1 MKRDRSE
8 AHDLADDRL
17 PALVRKGRGAVTN
30 RAGRFEP
37 TTTEAVDDG
46 WERPEDEEL
55 PPLRT
60 SVTVDSTRTIIA
72 RNQSPDIGFDRSI
85 NPYRGCEHGC
95 VYCFARPTHAF
106 LGMSPGLDFETKL
119 FVKPEA
125 AKLLTAELAKPSYRP
140 AVIAMGTNTD
150 PYQPLERSRRIT
162 RQILEVLSD
171 CNHPVGIVTKSALV
185 IRDIDIL
192 APMAAKRLARVAL
205 SVTTLDRELARTLEP
220 RASTP
225 AKRLDAI
232 RALAAAG
239 IPTSVMVAPIIPALT
254 DAEMESILEAAKAAG
269 AGGAG
274 YVLLR
279 LPLEIKDLFTEWL
292 DAHAPGK
299 AKRVLDLVRSVR
311 DGRLND
317 PNFGSRMR
325 GQGPYAELINQRFHL
340 ATRRLGLESRDWR
353 YDTSL
358 FKRPAKPIVMPKA
371 DDRQMTLLF

>member
-1 MKRDRSE
+1 MQRDRTD
-8 AHDLADDRL
+8 AHDLPQDRI
-17 PALVRKGRGAVTN
+17 PPRARKGRGAVTN

-37 TTTEAVDDG
+37 TNTEAVDDG
-46 WERPEDEEL
+46 WRRPEDEDDL

-60 SVTVDSTRTIIA
+60 TVIVDSTRTIIA
-72 RNQSPDIGFDRSI
+72 RNQSPDISFDRSI

-150 PYQPLERSRRIT
+150 PYQPLERTRRIT

-171 CNHPVGIVTKSALV
+171 CNHPVSIVTKSALV
-185 IRDIDIL
+185 TRDIDIL

-225 AKRLDAI
+225 PKRLAAI

-254 DAEMESILEAAKAAG
+254 DAEMESILETAREAG
-269 AGGAG
+269 AEGAG

-279 LPLEIKDLFTEWL
+279 LPLEIKDLFIEWL
-292 DAHAPGK
+292 EAHAPDK
-299 AKRVLDLVRSVR
+299 ARRVLDLVRSVR

-317 PNFGSRMR
+317 PSFGSRMR

-340 ATRRLGLESRDWR
+340 ATRRLGFTERDWR
-353 YDTSL
+353 FDTSL
-358 FKRPAKPIVMPKA
+358 FKRPAKPVVMPKA
-371 DDRQMTLLF
+371 DDRQMTLL